1 MEVYPEL
8 LGKPLFLFGQNRTLC
23 PVVEYI
29 HSFYVYISSRGL
41 RVRPFVDAVGRQF
54 YAYFVCNNRRILLF
68 II

>member
-1 MEVYPEL
+1 MEVYPEP

-23 PVVEYI
+23 PVVEFI
-29 HSFYVYISSRGL
+29 LHFMCISAPRGL